1 MTTRALYVRLESK
14 PGREQEIE
22 ALLRDARSWALDEP
36 ETAAWFAIRIRPSTF
51 AIFDAFDGAS
61 GRDAH
66 LGGKIAAALKERASD
81 LFANQLDIVEV
92 EVIADKLPASDKTRR

>member
-22 ALLRDARSWALDEP
+22 AFLKDARSWALDEP
-36 ETAAWFAIRIRPSTF
+36 ETVVWFAIRIRTSTF
-51 AIFDAFDGAS
+51 AIFDAFDDTS

-66 LGGKIAAALKERASD
+66 LRGKIAAALKERASD
-81 LFANQLDIVEV
+81 LFANQPEIIEV